1 MKARRVTVSAT
12 TNTIIVAVHG
22 NSVAYPMSG
31 LIRNLGP
38 GTVYLGH
45 EGVTANTDG
54 FPLNI
59 NESLT
64 LDLVNEGVY
73 GISTATTTIY
83 VLRRGD

>member
-1 MKARRVTVSAT
+1 MKSRRPNVGAD
-12 TNTIIVAVHG
+12 TNTIIIAVHG

-31 LIRNLGP
+31 LIRNPGP
-38 GTVYLGH
+38 GTVYLGQ
-45 EGVTANTDG
+45 EGVTTQNG

-73 GISTATTTIY
+73 AIATVTTTIY